1 MSSSRIRPLLAMGP
15 AEGGQMATLYRG
27 PTAHVTDEVF
37 LSRDRGVAFAI
48 SALRDVHVEVYLH
61 RRRREIYELRAVY
74 HGRPICLFQTTDERL
89 FGQIKR
95 ALIRALERRDTV

>member
-27 PTAHVTDEVF
+27 PTAHVTYEVF
-37 LSRDRGVAFAI
+37 LSRDRGIAFAI
-48 SALRDVHVEVYLH
+48 SALRDVHVEVYRH
-61 RRRREIYELRAVY
+61 RRETYELCAVY
-74 HGRPICLFQTTDERL
+74 HGRPICLYRTTDERL

-95 ALIRALERRDTV
+95 ALIRALEHRDTV